1 MLLQLYG
8 EPIDD
13 HRSLFFQLYDVAE
26 VEIIC
31 GMIQADLAKNEKM
44 SKELSILL
52 HSLLP
57 NRNLI
62 QKSGDFMF

>member
-31 GMIQADLAKNEKM
+31 GMIKENLAKNEKNVKGIKHP
-44 SKELSILL
+44 ST
-52 HSLLP
+52 
-57 NRNLI
+57 
-62 QKSGDFMF
+62 